1 MRISDWSSDV
11 CSSDLL
17 GKDVTI
23 QSTVMSPDGRWLLVV
38 TQAKDADAGK
48 GTHMPGYVTEYGYKE
63 TEDTRPLF
71 GCDRPADA
79 PPWLADNASGAV
91 SELGLHSLR
100 GHAPDPRPA
109 MAKWW
114 KRALTG

>member
-48 GTHMPGYVTEYGYKE
+48 GTHMPRYVTESGYQE
-63 TEDTRPLF
+63 TEDTRPLV
-71 GCDRPADA
+71 GRDA
-79 PPWLADNASGAV
+79 PVAHTLWLADIASCDV
-91 SELGLHSLR
+91 SELSFDSLP
-100 GHAPDPRPA
+100 GIAADPLAELR
-109 MAKWW
+109 KIG
-114 KRALTG
+114 RAHV